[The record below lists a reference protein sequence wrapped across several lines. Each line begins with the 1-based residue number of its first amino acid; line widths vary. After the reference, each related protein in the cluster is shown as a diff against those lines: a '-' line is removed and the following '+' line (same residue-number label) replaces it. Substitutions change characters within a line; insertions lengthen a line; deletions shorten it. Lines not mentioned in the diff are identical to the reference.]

1 MKGSFV
7 TRLFLV
13 QAALGQEKE
22 VSSMNDVEV
31 LALGN
36 VVEGFLEREKTYTDP
51 AMTFGYQH
59 DF

>member
-1 MKGSFV
+1 M
-7 TRLFLV
+7 